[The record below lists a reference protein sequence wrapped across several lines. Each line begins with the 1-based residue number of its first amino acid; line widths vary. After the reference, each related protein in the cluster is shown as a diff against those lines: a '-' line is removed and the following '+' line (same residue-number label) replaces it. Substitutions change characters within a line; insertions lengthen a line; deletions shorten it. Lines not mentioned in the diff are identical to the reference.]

1 MSIKVMA
8 FLRNFREALI
18 KSDVQI
24 APSKFSSEK
33 CKNCE
38 GILTDFKQ
46 FLCCSGGKF
55 ASKLCIKAHAVIY
68 SEVP

>member
-1 MSIKVMA
+1 MSIKVIA
-8 FLRNFREALI
+8 FLRIFREALI

-24 APSKFSSEK
+24 APSNFSSEK
-33 CKNCE
+33 CKNCA
-38 GILTDFKQ
+38 GILADFKQ

-55 ASKLCIKAHAVIY
+55 ASKLYIKAFAVIY